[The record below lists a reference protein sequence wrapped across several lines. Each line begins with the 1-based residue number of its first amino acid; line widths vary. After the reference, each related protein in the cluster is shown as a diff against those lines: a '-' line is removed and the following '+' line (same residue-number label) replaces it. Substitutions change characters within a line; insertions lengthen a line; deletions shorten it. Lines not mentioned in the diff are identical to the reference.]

1 MSHLLISASAFSQ
14 LTDFLYKAVGL
25 AQAIGILPYARREF
39 EIVKKARV
47 EVQLN
52 YLDSLLIHSF
62 LMSSARQLDHHDQYY
77 IKSGDLYIIVC

>member
-39 EIVKKARV
+39 EIVKKARL
-47 EVQLN
+47 VQFY

>member
-1 MSHLLISASAFSQ
+1 MGHLLISASAFSQ
-14 LTDFLYKAVGL
+14 LTDFLYKAVRL

-39 EIVKKARV
+39 EIVKKVRL
-47 EVQLN
+47 VQLY